1 MDVIGEAVT
10 DAQIDEMLKATDIDH
25 DGKINYE
32 GMLTILLLGSLFKV
46 WHFLSL
52 GADLK
57 WNFFAGLFNILP
69 VDFVLYFVKWE
80 KGAISGCNCI
90 EKTKY

>member
-32 GMLTILLLGSLFKV
+32 GMLTILLLSSLFKV
-46 WHFLSL
+46 LYFLSL

-57 WNFFAGLFNILP
+57 WNFIAGLINIFP
-69 VDFVLYFVKWE
+69 VDFVLYLAK
-80 KGAISGCNCI
+80 
-90 EKTKY
+90 

>member
-32 GMLTILLLGSLFKV
+32 GMLTILIISSLFKV
-46 WHFLSL
+46 LYFLSL

-57 WNFFAGLFNILP
+57 
-69 VDFVLYFVKWE
+69 
-80 KGAISGCNCI
+80 
-90 EKTKY
+90 